1 MEKANI
7 MASNTKHDGK
17 LMWWSVLLCA
27 DSGLVYRMVRC
38 CIHDASRNGVG
49 NDVKFSTRTTR
60 SFGHKCVLIAFCS
73 SGLLTSFLLWGL
85 LQERIMSVHYDS
97 ENSTGPS
104 EHFSNSLFLEF
115 MNRILALVFA
125 VAILLVRHQ
134 PAHTAPMYMYSY
146 NALSNVMSSW
156 CQYEALKYISFPVQV
171 LAKAAKVIPV
181 MLMGKV
187 VSRQTYSL
195 LEYITAAMISIGLFM
210 FVISTDA
217 TSRSSKASTSTVS
230 GIILLAGYLGF
241 DAFTSNWQGRLF
253 HLHKMSSTQMMAGS
267 NLFAVIFAG
276 VSLAEQGGF
285 VEAMSFMM
293 RHPLFISHVAVMSLT
308 SAVGQL
314 FIYFTISEFG
324 PVTFTIIM
332 TIRQGFA
339 ILLSCIIYHHSVGLS
354 GLVGI
359 LICFTAIFIR
369 TYRSSWLSHVVQK
382 QPVIKSMQVLVTS
395 GSWWRVSFCVLW
407 NRI

>member
-1 MEKANI
+1 
-7 MASNTKHDGK
+7 
-17 LMWWSVLLCA
+17 
-27 DSGLVYRMVRC
+27 MVRC
-38 CIHDASRNGVG
+38 CVHGASRNSVG

-60 SFGHKCVLIAFCS
+60 SFGHKCLLIAFCS

-115 MNRILALVFA
+115 MNRILALFFA
-125 VAILLVRHQ
+125 VVILLVRRQ

-181 MLMGKV
+181 MLMGKL

-195 LEYITAAMISIGLFM
+195 LEYVTAAMISVGLFM

-217 TSRSSKASTSTVS
+217 TSHSSKASTSTIS
-230 GIILLAGYLGF
+230 GIVLLAGYLAF

-285 VEAMSFMM
+285 VEAVSFMM
-293 RHPLFISHVAVMSLT
+293 RHPLFISHVALMSLT

-339 ILLSCIIYHHSVGLS
+339 ILLSCVIYHHSVGLS

-359 LICFTAIFIR
+359 LVCFTAIFIR
-369 TYRSSWLSHVVQK
+369 TYRSSWLSRVVQK
-382 QPVIKSMQVLVTS
+382 QPVIKSTQVLVTG
-395 GSWWRVSFCVLW
+395 GS
-407 NRI
+407 

>member
-1 MEKANI
+1 M
-7 MASNTKHDGK
+7 
-17 LMWWSVLLCA
+17 
-27 DSGLVYRMVRC
+27 YRMVRC
-38 CIHDASRNGVG
+38 CIHGANTNNVDI
-49 NDVKFSTRTTR
+49 DVKFSTRTTR
-60 SFGHKCVLIAFCS
+60 SFGGKCILMAFCS
-73 SGLLTSFLLWGL
+73 SGLLISYLLWGL
-85 LQERIMSVHYDS
+85 LQERIMSVHYGSEDS
-97 ENSTGPS
+97 SAPS

-115 MNRILALVFA
+115 MNRILALMFA
-125 VAILLVRHQ
+125 VVILLVRHQ
-134 PAHTAPMYMYSY
+134 PTHTAPMYKYSY

-187 VSRQTYSL
+187 VSRQTYNL
-195 LEYITAAMISIGLFM
+195 LEYTTAAMISIGLFM
-210 FVISTDA
+210 FVMSTDA
-217 TSRSSKASTSTVS
+217 TSHSSKANTSTVS
-230 GIILLAGYLGF
+230 GVILLAGYLGF

-253 HLHKMSSTQMMAGS
+253 RVYKMSSTQMMAGS

-285 VEAMSFMM
+285 IEAVSFMM
-293 RHPLFISHVAVMSLT
+293 RHPDFISHVAFMSLT

-314 FIYFTISEFG
+314 FIYFTIAEFG

-369 TYRSSWLSHVVQK
+369 TYRSSWLSHPVQK
-382 QPVIKSMQVLVTS
+382 QPVLRSTQVVVTS
-395 GSWWRVSFCVLW
+395 GS
-407 NRI
+407 